1 MKIAVYG
8 KKDELNRREKKLRK
22 YFSTLNEDV
31 QIDTYVELGL
41 LTKHMLQYDSVCLT
55 EEAVDLMIG
64 AYGNEVTFE
73 WGKKIRTCNVKDIY
87 YAEADLKNVHIWFEN
102 AEIVVHLPFGR
113 VEKILAVGDFIKVHR
128 SYLVNCQY
136 IHNID
141 EHLVT
146 MKDGRTVP
154 LSKYRSE
161 EVRKQYTEY
170 ISKRREEFDIGDKE
184 E

>member
-1 MKIAVYG
+1 MRIAVFG
-8 KKDELNRREKKLRK
+8 TKADARKREEKLRK
-22 YFSTLNEDV
+22 HFSALKEDV

-41 LTKHMLQYDSVCLT
+41 LMKHMLQYDSVCLT
-55 EEAVDLMIG
+55 EQAVDLMIG
-64 AYGNEVTFE
+64 DYGNEVTFE
-73 WGKKIRTCNVKDIY
+73 WGKKIRTCNVKDICY
-87 YAEADLKNVHIWFEN
+87 VEADLKNVHIWFKDTET
-102 AEIVVHLPFGR
+102 VVHLPFGR

-161 EVRKQYTEY
+161 DVRKQYTEY
-170 ISKRREEFDIGDKE
+170 MSKRREEFDIGDKE